1 MKRRVFNAKRKT
13 QNVKFENIF
22 LFLIKTSASL
32 RLCALISLLAFSAA
46 AQSADDE
53 PKDLVPPSPK
63 LISQEEKKQLE
74 GQSDVKKRTELSLD
88 FMEVRLK
95 KAETATTEED
105 YRAALDALAGFQA
118 LLDDSLKFLARNNN
132 ESRKVLNSFKTLEM
146 TLRKQTPRLEVVR
159 RGMPFKYGW
168 YVQKLIKAVRD
179 ARSKAVEPLFG
190 DTVVPENNS

>member
-1 MKRRVFNAKRKT
+1 MRKWSVIGG
-13 QNVKFENIF
+13 QRLVASRF
-22 LFLIKTSASL
+22 LMPAFFL
-32 RLCALISLLAFSAA
+32 LLTAICLPLSAA
-46 AQSADDE
+46 AQTADDE

-63 LISQEEKKQLE
+63 MFSQEEKKQLE
-74 GQSDVKKRTELSLD
+74 AQNDAKKRTELSLD
-88 FMEVRLK
+88 FMEARLK

-105 YRAALDALAGFQA
+105 YRAALDALAGFHA

-132 ESRKVLNSFKTLEM
+132 ENRKVLNSFKTLEI

-168 YVQKLIKAVRD
+168 YVQRLIKAVRD

-190 DTVVPENNS
+190 DTVVPENKTK